1 MARFNTFPLEDIAT
15 AIDRVGPSWDTYR
28 GARIFITGGSGFLG
42 QWLVAV
48 LLRAN
53 DRLDLGLT
61 LSVLVRETENLAAIA
76 PDLAAHPALRIVP
89 GDVRSFDFPP
99 GSFTHLI
106 HAATDSSLYVNR
118 QWLLMMEVILDGT
131 RRVLD
136 FAAAAGV
143 KTVLFISSGA
153 VYGAQPADMA
163 QIPETY
169 AGACPTDDV
178 RSTYGQCKR
187 AAEQMMT
194 VYRQTHGIDTRIA
207 RGFAFV
213 GPGMDLDGGFAVGN
227 FIRDRLRGH
236 PLRILG
242 DGQPRRSYLYASDTA
257 VWLLRIL
264 AEGEPGGIYNVGSD
278 REFSIADIA
287 RTVATSLGG
296 GRVVIDGAPQDG
308 FRSRYIPDIAKARA
322 LGLAVWTPLDQAIR
336 NTADWAR
343 AYRMPPS
350 D

>member
-1 MARFNTFPLEDIAT
+1 
-15 AIDRVGPSWDTYR
+15 
-28 GARIFITGGSGFLG
+28 
-42 QWLVAV
+42 
-48 LLRAN
+48 
-53 DRLDLGLT
+53 
-61 LSVLVRETENLAAIA
+61 
-76 PDLAAHPALRIVP
+76 
-89 GDVRSFDFPP
+89 
-99 GSFTHLI
+99 
-106 HAATDSSLYVNR
+106 
-118 QWLLMMEVILDGT
+118 
-131 RRVLD
+131 
-136 FAAAAGV
+136 
-143 KTVLFISSGA
+143 
-153 VYGAQPADMA
+153 MA